1 MKTVVAT
8 GAFTILHPGHILY
21 LEEAKKLGDRLIVI
35 VARDSMVERRKN
47 HRFVPEDQ
55 RLAVVKAL
63 KAVDEAIL
71 GDEEDIFKPIMEIK
85 PDIIALGHDQE
96 FDEKKLQ
103 EELRK
108 RGLQTKVIR
117 IQKYWRD
124 GLHSSKHIIAKIRE
138 SCGNA
143 SESKKS

>member
-1 MKTVVAT
+1 MTTVVAT

-47 HRFVPEDQ
+47 QRFVPEEQ
-55 RLAVVKAL
+55 RLAVVKSL
-63 KAVDEAIL
+63 KPVDDAIL
-71 GDEEDIFKPIMEIK
+71 GDAEDIFKPIADLR
-85 PDIIALGHDQE
+85 PDIVALGKDQD

-103 EELRK
+103 EELEK
-108 RGLQTKVIR
+108 MGLKTKVVR

-124 GLHSSKHIIAKIRE
+124 GLHSSRHIIARIRE
-138 SCGNA
+138 KDA
-143 SESKKS
+143 SEGKKK